1 MIDTSNNIL
10 VNGDLSEYFED
21 QKKIEVTENALLNIM
36 FEDDTLFISA
46 DKFVSFNNHQKEYLI
61 AYENINIFKSDIQG
75 RCDSLYYNSS
85 ESVLNLYINPVLWIN
100 KIQITSDSINISINK
115 KEIENINFRTNPI
128 IISEADSIYFDQ
140 IKGVFMHAILQQN
153 KLSQLNVIGQS
164 QSLFLIKDDK
174 DNSNIGINKVTS
186 DDITIYMKENEINNI
201 TYRGSPISVT
211 IPIQD
216 ISNEDKYLE
225 GFIWRKE
232 ERPIDRNDI
241 TQ

>member
-1 MIDTSNNIL
+1 
-10 VNGDLSEYFED
+10 
-21 QKKIEVTENALLNIM
+21 
-36 FEDDTLFISA
+36 
-46 DKFVSFNNHQKEYLI
+46 
-61 AYENINIFKSDIQG
+61 
-75 RCDSLYYNSS
+75 
-85 ESVLNLYINPVLWIN
+85 
-100 KIQITSDSINISINK
+100 
-115 KEIENINFRTNPI
+115 
-128 IISEADSIYFDQ
+128 
-140 IKGVFMHAILQQN
+140 MHAILQQN

-225 GFIWRKE
+225 GIIWRKE